1 MEEPRRRRRPNFR
14 GEFHPHEPSLRLALG
29 IDSSEAER
37 LIGVVHGVVTDYELG
52 YIRRGLDPNEFIT
65 KCLEVAYLRVRAN
78 KLPPMVDP
86 THKTV
91 AIKELR
97 EAMKLNIADG
107 AAIIGVTLRE
117 FRPLESWAASVP
129 IGSRESAWCSYV
141 KWARRRWKAQ
151 ILLVEDA
158 KRALKARRAAQA
170 REDLFRSF
178 EQEREL
184 DERRRV
190 RRLAY
195 PPKLNKKA
203 EAEARH
209 LLGLDAPGA

>member
-52 YIRRGLDPNEFIT
+52 YIRRGLDPNELIT

-78 KLPPMVDP
+78 KLPPMIDP
-86 THKTV
+86 IHKTV

-97 EAMKLNIADG
+97 EAMKLNIADA

-117 FRPLESWAASVP
+117 LRPLESWTASVS
-129 IGSRESAWCSYV
+129 IGSREAAWCSYV
-141 KWARRRWKAQ
+141 RWARRRWTAQ
-151 ILLVEDA
+151 ILLAKDA
-158 KRALKARRAAQA
+158 EWVLRVRRAAGA
-170 REDLFRSF
+170 REELFRSF

-184 DERRRV
+184 DERRQV

-195 PPKLNKKA
+195 PPRFNKKA
-203 EAEARH
+203 EAEARR
-209 LLGLDAPGA
+209 LLGLDAPSA